1 MLHFFKKKKNTEY
14 RFQETENTACI
25 VCDHVLNGKR
35 PILHVTHDAED
46 GYWQFLCG
54 QDHHEDTIAK
64 LISLK
69 QATELDSTINELFEM
84 PLGFGAER
92 NSIKDKWK
100 LYKSTETE

>member
-1 MLHFFKKKKNTEY
+1 M
-14 RFQETENTACI
+14 
-25 VCDHVLNGKR
+25 
-35 PILHVTHDAED
+35 
-46 GYWQFLCG
+46 
-54 QDHHEDTIAK
+54 AK